1 MAKILSKLHV
11 FILLWVVYSVFDKYE
26 SHSSK
31 ITEIQN
37 RIPIIKNK
45 IKRKNKELKDLQ
57 RFLKDVEK
65 AKKMIEKVAQENE
78 RIQRQ
83 FPSRINDSENLG
95 MVSSMVNRLNILDL
109 KLTPKEEE
117 NKGFYFIKRYNL
129 KATGTFLQFL
139 ILLEKIG
146 EKKDKLMNIGDLTFK
161 KSNIKNK
168 GRYQLID
175 VDMNLLVYRYN
186 NNFKEDRGIDKI
198 EKEIKNKK
206 IKRKKPKKSS

>member
-1 MAKILSKLHV
+1 MAKILSKLHII
-11 FILLWVVYSVFDKYE
+11 ILLWVVYSVFEKYE
-26 SHSSK
+26 LYTSQINEVQK
-31 ITEIQN
+31 

-45 IKRKNKELKDLQ
+45 IKRRNKDLKDLQ
-57 RFLKDVEK
+57 KFLKDVEK

-83 FPSRINDSENLG
+83 FPTRINDSENLG
-95 MVSSMVNRLNILDL
+95 IVSSMVTRLNILDL
-109 KLTPKEEE
+109 KLTPKDEE
-117 NKGFYFIKRYNL
+117 NKGFYFIKTYNL

-146 EKKDKLMNIGDLTFK
+146 DKKDKLMNIGELTFK
-161 KSNIKNK
+161 KSNLKNK

-186 NNFKEDRGIDKI
+186 SDFKEDRGIDKI
-198 EKEIKNKK
+198 ESEIKNKK
-206 IKRKKPKKSS
+206 VKRKKTKKSS

>member
-1 MAKILSKLHV
+1 MAKILSKLHF

>member
-1 MAKILSKLHV
+1 MAKILSKLHF

-26 SHSSK
+26 SHSTK

-206 IKRKKPKKSS
+206 TKRKKPKKSS